1 MVKTLHWL
9 ILTFLLALISGCK
22 LESQFDPWFQPGS
35 SATDNVSPILGDSIL
50 FADVT
55 ENSLQVSWGS
65 ASDNITQ
72 TSGLRYKLVKATH
85 LSALDTINKADSI
98 SGENLVMDWTPNINS
113 QIVTGLNEGTTYY
126 FAVLVRDIA
135 KNKALYAPA
144 SQTTLDV
151 TAPAVG
157 TGIVFFNLSGNSL
170 TVSWGAASDNVSASV
185 DLQYKVVMASTGAAI
200 DSVAEVDQV
209 SGNNL
214 IQDWAANLISQNVTG
229 LTEGTTY
236 YFAVLV
242 KDPSGNK
249 SLYSPSSTT
258 TLDVT
263 APAVGT
269 GIVFFNLSGNSLTVS
284 WGAASD
290 NVSASVDLQYKVVMA
305 STGAAI
311 DSVAEVDQVSGN
323 NLIQDW
329 AANLISQNVTGLT
342 EGTTYYFAVL
352 VKDLSGNKSLYSPNG
367 QMTLDTSAPAPG
379 YFLASTDVTATSFNL
394 NWTKATDNLTSVD
407 NLQYLVCSST
417 NLLDLLTVEGCLSAQ
432 IEQDWTPDISFLT
445 LSGKSYGTAYQ
456 FNILVKDSAGNIRSY
471 EGKTQ
476 GTSGVFMS
484 RWNTGNIGTSGD
496 GQIKLPLEIGGNYN
510 FVVDWGDGSIDTIT
524 SWDSPAATH
533 SYPVS
538 GSWVIGISGTIEGFR
553 FNNEGDRVK
562 LLEVQQW
569 GPLRLGNSGGY
580 FYGAVLLQITAT
592 DNLDFSGTTDLSFA
606 FANCSTLTTIPN
618 LENWDVSNVTNMQSL
633 FQNAVSFNQ
642 DLSAWNISNVTNM
655 TDMLSSVT
663 LSNEN
668 YEALLVSWSALS
680 VQPNIVF
687 DAGNAVYT
695 SEAAT
700 LARNIL
706 SEAPNNWTIHDGVSV
721 GK

>member
-1 MVKTLHWL
+1 
-9 ILTFLLALISGCK
+9 
-22 LESQFDPWFQPGS
+22 
-35 SATDNVSPILGDSIL
+35 
-50 FADVT
+50 
-55 ENSLQVSWGS
+55 
-65 ASDNITQ
+65 
-72 TSGLRYKLVKATH
+72 
-85 LSALDTINKADSI
+85 
-98 SGENLVMDWTPNINS
+98 
-113 QIVTGLNEGTTYY
+113 
-126 FAVLVRDIA
+126 
-135 KNKALYAPA
+135 
-144 SQTTLDV
+144 
-151 TAPAVG
+151 
-157 TGIVFFNLSGNSL
+157 
-170 TVSWGAASDNVSASV
+170 
-185 DLQYKVVMASTGAAI
+185 VVMASTGTAI
-200 DSVAEVDQV
+200 DSVAEVEQV
-209 SGNNL
+209 SGANL
-214 IQDWAANLISQNVTG
+214 IQDWAVNLIS
-229 LTEGTTY
+229 
-236 YFAVLV
+236 
-242 KDPSGNK
+242 K
-249 SLYSPSSTT
+249 
-258 TLDVT
+258 
-263 APAVGT
+263 
-269 GIVFFNLSGNSLTVS
+269 
-284 WGAASD
+284 
-290 NVSASVDLQYKVVMA
+290 
-305 STGAAI
+305 
-311 DSVAEVDQVSGN
+311 
-323 NLIQDW
+323 
-329 AANLISQNVTGLT
+329 NVTGLT

-352 VKDLSGNKSLYSPNG
+352 VKDLSGNKALYSPQG
-367 QMTLDTSAPAPG
+367 QMTLDASAPAPG

-394 NWTKATDNLTSVD
+394 NWTKASDNVTSVD
-407 NLQYLVCSST
+407 TLQYLVCSST

-432 IEQDWTPDISFLT
+432 IEQDWTPDISFLN
-445 LSGKSYGTAYQ
+445 LSGKSYGTVYQ
-456 FNILVKDSAGNIRSY
+456 FNVLVKDSAGNIRSY

-484 RWNTGNIGTSGD
+484 RWNTGNTGASGD
-496 GQIKLPLEIGGNYN
+496 GQIKLPLENGGNYN

-533 SYPVS
+533 TYPVS
-538 GSWVIGISGTIEGFR
+538 GGWVIGISGTIEGFR

-592 DNLDFSGTTDLSFA
+592 DNLDFTGTTDLSFA

-618 LENWDVSNVTNMQSL
+618 LENWDLSNVTNMQSL

-687 DAGNAVYT
+687 DAGNAIYN

-706 SEAPNNWTIHDGVSV
+706 TEAPNNWIIHDGVSV

>member
-35 SATDNVSPILGDSIL
+35 SASDNVSPILGDSIL

-151 TAPAVG
+151 TAPVVG
-157 TGIVFFNLSGNSL
+157 TGITFS
-170 TVSWGAASDNVSASV
+170 NVV
-185 DLQYKVVMASTGAAI
+185 
-200 DSVAEVDQV
+200 
-209 SGNNL
+209 
-214 IQDWAANLISQNVTG
+214 
-229 LTEGTTY
+229 
-236 YFAVLV
+236 
-242 KDPSGNK
+242 
-249 SLYSPSSTT
+249 
-258 TLDVT
+258 
-263 APAVGT
+263 
-269 GIVFFNLSGNSLTVS
+269 GNSLTVS

-407 NLQYLVCSST
+407 NLQYFVCSST

-510 FVVDWGDGSIDTIT
+510 FIVDWGDGSIDTIT

-580 FYGAVLLQITAT
+580 FYGVVLLQITAT

-668 YEALLVSWSALS
+668 YEALLVRWSALS

>member
-1 MVKTLHWL
+1 MVKSLQWL

-35 SATDNVSPILGDSIL
+35 SATDNVSPSLGDSIL

-55 ENSLQVSWGS
+55 ANSLQVSWGA

-72 TSGLRYKLVKATH
+72 TSGLRYKLVKATT
-85 LSALDTINKADSI
+85 LSAIDTINKADSI
-98 SGENLVMDWTPNINS
+98 SGENLVMDWTPNITS
-113 QIVTGLNEGTTYY
+113 QTVMGLNEGTTYY

-135 KNKALYAPA
+135 KNRALYAPA

-151 TAPAVG
+151 TAPLVG
-157 TGIVFFNLSGNSL
+157 TGITFSNVGSNSL

-185 DLQYKVVMASTGAAI
+185 DLQYKVVMASTGTAI
-200 DSVAEVDQV
+200 DSVAEVEQV
-209 SGNNL
+209 SGANL
-214 IQDWAANLISQNVTG
+214 IQDWAVNLIS
-229 LTEGTTY
+229 
-236 YFAVLV
+236 
-242 KDPSGNK
+242 K
-249 SLYSPSSTT
+249 
-258 TLDVT
+258 
-263 APAVGT
+263 
-269 GIVFFNLSGNSLTVS
+269 
-284 WGAASD
+284 
-290 NVSASVDLQYKVVMA
+290 
-305 STGAAI
+305 
-311 DSVAEVDQVSGN
+311 
-323 NLIQDW
+323 
-329 AANLISQNVTGLT
+329 NVTGLT

-352 VKDLSGNKSLYSPNG
+352 VKDLSGNKALYSPQG
-367 QMTLDTSAPAPG
+367 QMTLDASAPAPG

-394 NWTKATDNLTSVD
+394 NWTKASDNVTSVD
-407 NLQYLVCSST
+407 TLQYLVCSST

-432 IEQDWTPDISFLT
+432 IEQDWTPDISFLN
-445 LSGKSYGTAYQ
+445 LSGKSYGTVYQ
-456 FNILVKDSAGNIRSY
+456 FNVLVKDSAGNIRSY

-484 RWNTGNIGTSGD
+484 RWNTGNTGASGD
-496 GQIKLPLEIGGNYN
+496 GQIKLPLENGGNYN

-533 SYPVS
+533 TYPVS
-538 GSWVIGISGTIEGFR
+538 GGWVIGISGTIEGFR

-592 DNLDFSGTTDLSFA
+592 DNLDFTGTTDLSFA

-618 LENWDVSNVTNMQSL
+618 LENWDLSNVTNMQSL

-687 DAGNAVYT
+687 DAGNAIYN

-706 SEAPNNWTIHDGVSV
+706 TEAPNNWIIHDGVSV